1 MPSKAD
7 NQGSAST
14 APAAASR
21 GLDWFNL
28 FVANIQTGFGPFIA
42 VYLSSQSWTQTS
54 IGLALSIG
62 TVSSMASQV
71 PAGALVDLLPNKTR
85 VAAFSVVVFTI
96 SALMFAIHP
105 IPLFVYLAEILHG
118 ISSCTLGPA
127 IAAMSLVIAGR
138 FGMGLRL
145 GRNARYAAVGNG
157 VGAALMGACGQY
169 VSERAV
175 FYLTAALT
183 LPALFTLLPLRRFAV
198 AGADLRPHP
207 RSPGEG
213 RAQFFR
219 VLADRRLLIF
229 CACAML
235 FTFAN
240 APMLML
246 ISGTL
251 TAKGSNPSL
260 LIAACIV
267 LPQIIVALASP
278 AVGRFAENYG
288 RRIVLMIGFAMLPL
302 RGLLFA
308 FTANP
313 PFLVAL
319 QVFDGIAA
327 ACFGIMV
334 PLVVSDVAAR
344 SGHFNLSLGA
354 VGFGIG
360 IGSTLSTPAAGWLSD
375 HFGTRLAFFGLSG
388 VGAAALLL
396 VSFAMPETKP
406 RRDDDEAS
414 GGEVTASDATTSD
427 ATTSDATTSEATTS
441 EVTAGEVT
449 AGGEVTAAKS
459 AAGDAAPGAE
469 AVGEPAR
476 DDPAGGEPARDDP
489 AGGTQAGDDRAS
501 DSAADDPRAGGT
513 EPASSDPTDAA
524 QPPTTATTTPKPP
537 ARRRA

>member
-1 MPSKAD
+1 MAAAPNNEGKTVSPSGVGA
-7 NQGSAST
+7 A
-14 APAAASR
+14 APAGENASSLAAQTGAANEAVAADGAGPANGPKPQGAGAAKSP

-62 TVSSMASQV
+62 TISSMASQV
-71 PAGALVDLLPNKTR
+71 PAGALVDAIPNKTR

-118 ISSCTLGPA
+118 VSSCTLGPA

-138 FGMGLRL
+138 YGMGLRL
-145 GRNARYAAVGNG
+145 GRNARYAAIGNG
-157 VGAALMGACGQY
+157 MGAALMGACGQY

-183 LPALFTLLPLRRFAV
+183 LPALFALLPLRKSAV
-198 AGADLRPHP
+198 AGTELRPAP
-207 RSPGEG
+207 RKTGESRVRG
-213 RAQFFR
+213 LR
-219 VLADRRLLIF
+219 VLADKRLLIF
-229 CACAML
+229 CVCGML

-240 APMLML
+240 APTLML

-278 AVGRFAENYG
+278 TVGQFSERYG
-288 RRIVLMIGFAMLPL
+288 RRIVLTIGFAMLPL
-302 RGLLFA
+302 RCVIFA
-308 FTANP
+308 LTQNP
-313 PFLVAL
+313 WVLVAA
-319 QVFDGIAA
+319 QVFDGVAG

-334 PLVVSDVAAR
+334 PLIVSDVAGG

-360 IGSTLSTPAAGWLSD
+360 IGGTLSTPVAGWMAD
-375 HFGTRLAFFGLSG
+375 HEGTRLAFFALAAIGVLS
-388 VGAAALLL
+388 VIMAR
-396 VSFAMPETKP
+396 VMPETRP
-406 RRDDDEAS
+406 QPEA
-414 GGEVTASDATTSD
+414 
-427 ATTSDATTSEATTS
+427 
-441 EVTAGEVT
+441 
-449 AGGEVTAAKS
+449 AGGAH
-459 AAGDAAPGAE
+459 AGA
-469 AVGEPAR
+469 
-476 DDPAGGEPARDDP
+476 
-489 AGGTQAGDDRAS
+489 
-501 DSAADDPRAGGT
+501 
-513 EPASSDPTDAA
+513 
-524 QPPTTATTTPKPP
+524 
-537 ARRRA
+537 

>member
-1 MPSKAD
+1 MAAAAD
-7 NQGSAST
+7 NKGSANLI
-14 APAAASR
+14 PAQAGY

-42 VYLSSQSWTQTS
+42 VYLSSQGWTQTA

-62 TVSSMASQV
+62 TVTSMASQV
-71 PAGALVDLLPNKTR
+71 PAGALVDFMPNKTR
-85 VAAFSVVVFTI
+85 VAAFSVVTFTI

-118 ISSCTLGPA
+118 MSSCTLSPA

-145 GRNARYAAVGNG
+145 GRNARYSAIGNG

-169 VSERAV
+169 LSERAV
-175 FYLTAALT
+175 FFLTAGLT
-183 LPALFTLLPLRRFAV
+183 LPALFALLPLRRFAV
-198 AGADLRPHP
+198 AGPEMRPAGRGPNAPSAPSATASTSAPGAPAEP
-207 RSPGEG
+207 RAS
-213 RAQFFR
+213 RWR

-267 LPQIIVALASP
+267 LPQIIVAFASP
-278 AVGRFAENYG
+278 AVGRFAETYG
-288 RRIVLMIGFAMLPL
+288 RRIILIVGFSMLPL
-302 RGLLFA
+302 RCLLFA
-308 FTANP
+308 STQNP
-313 PFLVAL
+313 ELLVAV
-319 QVFDGIAA
+319 QVFDGIAG

-334 PLVVSDVAAR
+334 PLIVSDVAGR
-344 SGHFNLSLGA
+344 TGHFNLSLGA

-360 IGSTLSTPAAGWLSD
+360 IGGTLSTPAAGWLAD
-375 HFGTRLAFFGLSG
+375 HYGTRMAFFGLLG
-388 VGAAALLL
+388 VGLAAVLL
-396 VSFAMPETKP
+396 VAFAMPETRPNK
-406 RRDDDEAS
+406 DSDE
-414 GGEVTASDATTSD
+414 GGES
-427 ATTSDATTSEATTS
+427 
-441 EVTAGEVT
+441 
-449 AGGEVTAAKS
+449 K
-459 AAGDAAPGAE
+459 
-469 AVGEPAR
+469 
-476 DDPAGGEPARDDP
+476 
-489 AGGTQAGDDRAS
+489 GTQGGGGG
-501 DSAADDPRAGGT
+501 AAAAETSDPRAT
-513 EPASSDPTDAA
+513 
-524 QPPTTATTTPKPP
+524 

>member
-1 MPSKAD
+1 
-7 NQGSAST
+7 
-14 APAAASR
+14 
-21 GLDWFNL
+21 
-28 FVANIQTGFGPFIA
+28 

-71 PAGALVDLLPNKTR
+71 PAGALVDWMPNKTR
-85 VAAFSVVVFTI
+85 VAAFSVLVFTA

-127 IAAMSLVIAGR
+127 IAAMSLVIAGK

-145 GRNARYAAVGNG
+145 GRNARYAAIGNG

-175 FYLTAALT
+175 FFLTAALT
-183 LPALFTLLPLRRFAV
+183 LPALFALLPLRRSAV
-198 AGADLRPHP
+198 AVGALLPTP
-207 RSPGEG
+207 LKAGESTG
-213 RAQFFR
+213 KYIK

-251 TAKGSNPSL
+251 TAKGTNPSL

-267 LPQIIVALASP
+267 LPQVIVALASP
-278 AVGRFAENYG
+278 AVGRFAGRYG
-288 RRIVLMIGFAMLPL
+288 RRIVLMVGFSMLPL
-302 RGLLFA
+302 RCLLFSA
-308 FTANP
+308 TQNP
-313 PFLVAL
+313 TLLVAVQAL
-319 QVFDGIAA
+319 DGIAG

-334 PLVVSDVAAR
+334 PLIVSDVAGS

-360 IGSTLSTPAAGWLSD
+360 IGGTLSTPTAGWLAD
-375 HFGTRLAFFGLSG
+375 HFGTRSAFFALMAIG
-388 VGAAALLL
+388 VAAVLL
-396 VSFAMPETKP
+396 VVLAMPETRP
-406 RRDDDEAS
+406 TRDPPDPADEAP
-414 GGEVTASDATTSD
+414 V
-427 ATTSDATTSEATTS
+427 
-441 EVTAGEVT
+441 
-449 AGGEVTAAKS
+449 
-459 AAGDAAPGAE
+459 
-469 AVGEPAR
+469 
-476 DDPAGGEPARDDP
+476 
-489 AGGTQAGDDRAS
+489 
-501 DSAADDPRAGGT
+501 PR
-513 EPASSDPTDAA
+513 
-524 QPPTTATTTPKPP
+524 
-537 ARRRA
+537 

>member
-1 MPSKAD
+1 MPDPADSEHPTDLRSVKA
-7 NQGSAST
+7 GG
-14 APAAASR
+14 

-42 VYLSSQSWTQTS
+42 VYLSSQSWTQTA

-62 TVSSMASQV
+62 TVSAMASQV
-71 PAGALVDLLPNKTR
+71 PAGALVDLMPNKTR
-85 VAAFSVVVFTI
+85 VAAFSVLTFTL

-138 FGMGLRL
+138 FGMGIRL
-145 GRNARYAAVGNG
+145 GRNARYAAIGNG

-175 FYLTAALT
+175 FFLTAALT
-183 LPALFTLLPLRRFAV
+183 LPALLTLLPLRRVAV
-198 AGADLRPHP
+198 ADGELRPAP
-207 RSPGEG
+207 RLPGDRRG
-213 RAQFFR
+213 KYWR

-267 LPQIIVALASP
+267 LPQVIVAFASP
-278 AVGRFAENYG
+278 AVGRFAERYG
-288 RRIVLMIGFAMLPL
+288 RRVVLMVGFSMLPL
-302 RGLLFA
+302 RCLCFAATQDPRLLVSVQA
-308 FTANP
+308 
-313 PFLVAL
+313 
-319 QVFDGIAA
+319 FDGIAA

-334 PLVVSDVAAR
+334 PLIVSDVAGR

-354 VGFGIG
+354 VGFGVG
-360 IGSTLSTPAAGWLSD
+360 IGGTLSTPAAGWLAD
-375 HFGTRLAFFGLSG
+375 HFGTRMAFLALLG
-388 VGAAALLL
+388 VAMIALLL
-396 VSFAMPETKP
+396 VAFGMPETRP
-406 RRDDDEAS
+406 RKDSDE
-414 GGEVTASDATTSD
+414 GGGGTGAT
-427 ATTSDATTSEATTS
+427 
-441 EVTAGEVT
+441 
-449 AGGEVTAAKS
+449 GGS
-459 AAGDAAPGAE
+459 AAAS
-469 AVGEPAR
+469 VEPA
-476 DDPAGGEPARDDP
+476 PPNGV
-489 AGGTQAGDDRAS
+489 
-501 DSAADDPRAGGT
+501 PR
-513 EPASSDPTDAA
+513 
-524 QPPTTATTTPKPP
+524 PPRH
-537 ARRRA
+537 RRVA

>member
-1 MPSKAD
+1 MPAPAD
-7 NQGSAST
+7 NASSANLT
-14 APAAASR
+14 EARASR

-54 IGLALSIG
+54 IGVALSIG
-62 TVSSMASQV
+62 TVSAMASQV
-71 PAGALVDLLPNKTR
+71 PAGALVDLMPNKTR

-138 FGMGLRL
+138 YGMGLRL
-145 GRNARYAAVGNG
+145 GRNARYAAIGNG

-175 FYLTAALT
+175 FFLTAALT
-183 LPALFTLLPLRRFAV
+183 LPALFTLLPLRRSAV
-198 AGADLRPHP
+198 APEELRPPHLKAGE
-207 RSPGEG
+207 SPVKYVS
-213 RAQFFR
+213 

-229 CACAML
+229 SACAML

-251 TAKGSNPSL
+251 TAQGSNPSL

-278 AVGRFAENYG
+278 AVGRFAERYG
-288 RRIVLMIGFAMLPL
+288 RRIVLMVGFSMLPL
-302 RGLLFA
+302 RCVVFA
-308 FTANP
+308 TTQNP
-313 PFLVAL
+313 AVLVAA
-319 QVFDGIAA
+319 QAFDGIAG

-334 PLVVSDVAAR
+334 QLIVSDVAGR

-354 VGFGIG
+354 VGFGVG
-360 IGSTLSTPAAGWLSD
+360 IGATLSTPAAGWMAD
-375 HFGTRLAFFGLSG
+375 HFGTRLAFF
-388 VGAAALLL
+388 ALLAIGSL
-396 VSFAMPETKP
+396 AVLTAFVMPETRP
-406 RRDDDEAS
+406 RREADDAAGGGGAGAGRTRDERDIAAEGSAPPDDDAPR
-414 GGEVTASDATTSD
+414 
-427 ATTSDATTSEATTS
+427 
-441 EVTAGEVT
+441 
-449 AGGEVTAAKS
+449 
-459 AAGDAAPGAE
+459 PGALPP
-469 AVGEPAR
+469 GENA
-476 DDPAGGEPARDDP
+476 
-489 AGGTQAGDDRAS
+489 
-501 DSAADDPRAGGT
+501 
-513 EPASSDPTDAA
+513 
-524 QPPTTATTTPKPP
+524 TPKPP

>member
-1 MPSKAD
+1 ME
-7 NQGSAST
+7 NSAELNS
-14 APAAASR
+14 ARASR

-62 TVSSMASQV
+62 TVSAMASQV
-71 PAGALVDLLPNKTR
+71 PAGALVDLMPNKTR
-85 VAAFSVVVFTI
+85 VAAFSVLTFTV

-145 GRNARYAAVGNG
+145 GRNARYSAIGNG

-183 LPALFTLLPLRRFAV
+183 LPALFTLLPLRRVAV
-198 AGADLRPHP
+198 AGDELRPAPHVA
-207 RSPGEG
+207 GET
-213 RAQFFR
+213 RRHYWR

-251 TAKGSNPSL
+251 TAQGTNPSL

-267 LPQIIVALASP
+267 LPQIIVAFASP
-278 AVGRFAENYG
+278 AVGRFAERYG
-288 RRIVLMIGFAMLPL
+288 RRIILMVGFSMLPL
-302 RGLLFA
+302 RCLFFSA
-308 FTANP
+308 TQNP
-313 PFLVAL
+313 TLLVAV
-319 QVFDGIAA
+319 QVLDGIAA
-327 ACFGIMV
+327 SCFGIMV
-334 PLVVSDVAAR
+334 PLIVSDVAGR

-360 IGSTLSTPAAGWLSD
+360 IGGTLSTPAAGWLAD
-375 HFGTRLAFFGLSG
+375 HFGTRMAFFALLG
-388 VGAAALLL
+388 VGVLALLL
-396 VSFAMPETKP
+396 VAFAMPETRPDKDH
-406 RRDDDEAS
+406 DDGGGNADS
-414 GGEVTASDATTSD
+414 GGGPAIGGGHPASNA
-427 ATTSDATTSEATTS
+427 
-441 EVTAGEVT
+441 
-449 AGGEVTAAKS
+449 
-459 AAGDAAPGAE
+459 AE
-469 AVGEPAR
+469 APAAT
-476 DDPAGGEPARDDP
+476 P
-489 AGGTQAGDDRAS
+489 
-501 DSAADDPRAGGT
+501 PRENVT
-513 EPASSDPTDAA
+513 LPE
-524 QPPTTATTTPKPP
+524 PP